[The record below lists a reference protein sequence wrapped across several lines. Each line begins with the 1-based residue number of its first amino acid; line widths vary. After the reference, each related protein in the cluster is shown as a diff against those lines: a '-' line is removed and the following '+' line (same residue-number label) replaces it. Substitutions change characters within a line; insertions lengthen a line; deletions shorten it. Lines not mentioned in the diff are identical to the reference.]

1 MIVLGITLVVAGC
14 RGNPAE
20 DPQSTVP
27 VSTTSPSST
36 TSVTQAP
43 PGAPTTSTSTTTLLE
58 PAFAEG
64 AMFLWDTAWQI
75 AAKADAEAMTE
86 YVDRLA
92 AARGRG
98 GQSIT
103 GFWFS
108 MVNSNQDINTPN
120 GFGNG
125 FGSFAD
131 PNPAYLDDV
140 ESLISL
146 AHQRGLRVA
155 IVVAWD
161 GPARFSVEQ
170 GLLTVE
176 MAHGYGSL
184 LAARLTRSE
193 FAGRDSIAAWVMGG
207 DPTGDC
213 CGGEHGDVWEEV
225 VRGIQEA
232 EATNGFPGAPILF
245 HTAPGGHLNY
255 VGADWIDG
263 HAPQTGHCSDA
274 VAATAALNELVA
286 AEARS
291 APVWGNGEMR
301 YEEINWE
308 CNGFQP
314 ITPDQVLADAKA
326 MADLGFM
333 RNFVYGFDPRWDSER
348 PGSVGMSAEGVSAGL
363 QMILDEPGLIQ
374 TRPPLP

>member
-14 RGNPAE
+14 RGNTAE

-27 VSTTSPSST
+27 VSTTSPIST

-155 IVVAWD
+155 IAVAWD

-184 LAARLTRSE
+184 LAARLTRSD

-213 CGGEHGDVWEEV
+213 CGGEHGEVWEEV